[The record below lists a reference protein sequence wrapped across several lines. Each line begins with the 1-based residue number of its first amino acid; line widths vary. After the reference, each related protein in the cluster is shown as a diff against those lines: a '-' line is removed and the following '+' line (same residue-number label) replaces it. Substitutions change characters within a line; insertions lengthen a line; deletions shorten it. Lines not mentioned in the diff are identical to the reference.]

1 MRIPCP
7 ECGSRDQR
15 EFVYQGAAI
24 ALDRPQVDDDDAAW
38 DAYLHLRDNPAGETR
53 DLWYHEAGCGRWL
66 VVQRNTMTHE
76 VLGAELALAHPK
88 AKGASA

>member
-1 MRIPCP
+1 MRNPIRKRCDTVQTLSKSDYSVLQY
-7 ECGSRDQR
+7 SRHIDD
-15 EFVYQGAAI
+15 
-24 ALDRPQVDDDDAAW
+24 LDILFAK
-38 DAYLHLRDNPAGETR
+38 TR

-66 VVQRNTMTHE
+66 VVRRNTLTHE